1 LQSWG
6 QVLPEPKTNLPPRK
20 RAKTADEKEQRR
32 IERVKRNRLA
42 AHNSRERKRA
52 EVEALQ
58 LQKDELEARLK
69 VMEDQMR
76 QKDQELAVY
85 RNMFPEADKANLDSL
100 NPSMNSTLQANPLE
114 AFQTKNDPV
123 IINEPAMT
131 TSTQTSPDSLL
142 STVDSFDSPMTQLTE
157 DPATPRQATYAVEPD
172 QTQHSAAML
181 CDLQCRSGSMGPVA
195 ARQSVALLVLF
206 HWLIALNLRI
216 CMTTVISTVGSILT
230 SSLTR
235 TTQSPSRASSSLSFR
250 LIRPT
255 FLSMLMLSS
264 PTRMPAQA
272 QRLLLATSL
281 ALRRKQTISHSQL
294 SSDASLAG
302 RPTSLGRNR
311 IDLVR
316 HRKLESRR
324 SKHRLALD
332 IKRVCHQF
340 PEYGGQKHFRRR

>member
-1 LQSWG
+1 M
-6 QVLPEPKTNLPPRK
+6 PEPKTNLPPRK

-58 LQKDELEARLK
+58 QQKDELEAQLK
-69 VMEDQMR
+69 LMEEQMR

-85 RNMFPEADKANLDSL
+85 RSMFPETNKASLEPL

-114 AFQTKNDPV
+114 AFQTKSDPD
-123 IINEPAMT
+123 ITHEPAMT
-131 TSTQTSPDSLL
+131 ASTQTSPDSLL
-142 STVDSFDSPMTQLTE
+142 STVDSFDSPITQLTE
-157 DPATPRQATYAVEPD
+157 DPATPRPAALAVDPD

-181 CDLQCRSGSMGPVA
+181 CDLQCRSGSASPAA
-195 ARQSVALLVLF
+195 ARRSAALLAVL
-206 HWLIALNLRI
+206 HWLIAINLRI
-216 CMTTVISTVGSILT
+216 CMTTIISTVGSILT
-230 SSLTR
+230 SSPTR
-235 TTQSPSRASSSLSFR
+235 TKPFPSRAISSLPFR
-250 LIRPT
+250 PTRPT

-264 PTRMPAQA
+264 PICTPAQA

-281 ALRRKQTISHSQL
+281 ALQRRQTISHSQP
-294 SSDASLAG
+294 SSGAGLAG
-302 RPTSLGRNR
+302 WPSSLRR
-311 IDLVR
+311 SWTELVR
-316 HRKLESRR
+316 RQKLQSRR

-332 IKRVCHQF
+332 IKMACHRF

>member
-1 LQSWG
+1 M
-6 QVLPEPKTNLPPRK
+6 PEPKTNLPPRK

-58 LQKDELEARLK
+58 LEKDELEARLMA
-69 VMEDQMR
+69 MEEQMR

-85 RNMFPEADKANLDSL
+85 RNMFPEANKANLDSL

-114 AFQTKNDPV
+114 AFQTKNEP
-123 IINEPAMT
+123 ITINEPAMT

-142 STVDSFDSPMTQLTE
+142 STVDSFDSPMTQLTD
-157 DPATPRQATYAVEPD
+157 DPATPHQATRAVDLD
-172 QTQHSAAML
+172 QTQHSAVML
-181 CDLQCRSGSMGPVA
+181 CDLQCRSGPAGFVA
-195 ARQSVALLVLF
+195 ARQSAALLVLL

-230 SSLTR
+230 SSPTR
-235 TTQSPSRASSSLSFR
+235 IKTSPSRASSNLSFR
-250 LIRPT
+250 LTRPT

-264 PTRMPAQA
+264 PTRTPAQA

-302 RPTSLGRNR
+302 RPTSLGRSW

-316 HRKLESRR
+316 RRKLESRR

-332 IKRVCHQF
+332 IKRVCHRF
-340 PEYGGQKHFRRR
+340 PEYGGQKYFRRR